1 MKTID
6 SPSVPSTANARNEGA
21 ILPYVAMCGQIRV
34 IRAKDSRTATQQGYA
49 FTQDKVLVIM
59 DYAIFQKQAY
69 SGTGS
74 QRDSIPGVTDSAQKG

>member
-49 FTQDKVLVIM
+49 FTQGKVM
-59 DYAIFQKQAY
+59 
-69 SGTGS
+69 
-74 QRDSIPGVTDSAQKG
+74 